1 MSSDGSPDD
10 IPRDTVQ
17 RNFLGVTQ
25 AAPVPAVQSREI
37 RECSHC
43 PFRSDILP
51 ALEATN
57 MTHTGSAFGAR
68 NMVYLPT
75 PVQREGH
82 HTASCRLTDSDDTGN
97 N

>member
-1 MSSDGSPDD
+1 M
-10 IPRDTVQ
+10 Q

-25 AAPVPAVQSREI
+25 AAPVPEGVCLQFPGVQSREI
-37 RECSHC
+37 RERSHC

-82 HTASCRLTDSDDTGN
+82 HTASCRLTDSDDMGN